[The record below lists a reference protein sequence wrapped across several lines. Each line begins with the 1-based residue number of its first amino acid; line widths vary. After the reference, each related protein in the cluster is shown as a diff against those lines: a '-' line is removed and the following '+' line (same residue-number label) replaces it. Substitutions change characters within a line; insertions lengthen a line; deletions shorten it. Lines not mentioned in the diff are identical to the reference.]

1 MRSQKYMHIFP
12 HVLLD
17 ANTHTHTQAQIL
29 KLPRDR
35 EEERKQDENEGVP
48 MRQGWEYSTWC
59 RIPSFPMFVE
69 VSSVRADGMG
79 HNQAERR
86 REIFDPRR
94 TPPHLFPELMVRSI
108 YLGTRSQVL
117 RHARVNSVPIIVR

>member
-1 MRSQKYMHIFP
+1 
-12 HVLLD
+12 
-17 ANTHTHTQAQIL
+17 
-29 KLPRDR
+29 
-35 EEERKQDENEGVP
+35 
-48 MRQGWEYSTWC
+48 MRQGWEYSTRC

-94 TPPHLFPELMVRSI
+94 TLPRPHLFPELMVRSI
-108 YLGTRSQVL
+108 YLGTRSRVL
-117 RHARVNSVPIIVR
+117 RHARFNSVPVKVR